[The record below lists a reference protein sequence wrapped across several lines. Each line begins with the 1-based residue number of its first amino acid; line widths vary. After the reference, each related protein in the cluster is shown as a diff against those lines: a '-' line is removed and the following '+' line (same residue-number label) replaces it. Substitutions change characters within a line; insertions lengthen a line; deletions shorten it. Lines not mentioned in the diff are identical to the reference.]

1 MPPHLPKSSLKASV
15 THACTSSFHFP
26 QVPPSLDVG
35 KRLVTWTLI
44 ILYFPDHKSI
54 LRKHFSKETCIHW
67 IENRQPIHLNLTAK
81 DFLKWQSKED
91 SLCFVINLFHTI
103 TVYESFQDSMIHS
116 VIHKQ
121 KSHLMRTNGLLF
133 LTFNKKKIYF
143 ICSTKWKYSLISSS
157 W

>member
-1 MPPHLPKSSLKASV
+1 M
-15 THACTSSFHFP
+15 
-26 QVPPSLDVG
+26 
-35 KRLVTWTLI
+35 TWTLI

-67 IENRQPIHLNLTAK
+67 IENRQLIHLNLTAK

-91 SLCFVINLFHTI
+91 SLCFAINLFHTI

-121 KSHLMRTNGLLF
+121 KSHLMLTNGLLF
-133 LTFNKKKIYF
+133 LTFNKKKF
-143 ICSTKWKYSLISSS
+143 ISSVAQNGS
-157 W
+157 THWYHLHDKWQSGTVEFCP